1 CLRTAE
7 RRGDDR
13 DRIYGIVPPVA
24 SVRRG
29 MAIDAGLALAVL
41 IVAQIAIVT
50 GRELHST
57 PRTWFA
63 YGLGVAM
70 AAPVLL
76 RRRWPRAGLYA
87 AAAALF
93 VFYAMG
99 YPGFPPSLV
108 LAVALF
114 DVAAAGRVWWALP
127 VPAVFLSIGIAVTMR
142 DGWGL
147 LDTIAAFLPEIAI
160 A

>member
-1 CLRTAE
+1 MAVDEVQYLRFLIIDVEEPRCARPSALCEKAPATRMPSALRWNPPHGLGDLDHGTHEASWQWNVAFQHPASQTPRLPRCRAWPNPSEDGTGLPKCMITRVPCLRTAE

-57 PRTWFA
+57 PR
-63 YGLGVAM
+63 
-70 AAPVLL
+70 
-76 RRRWPRAGLYA
+76 
-87 AAAALF
+87 
-93 VFYAMG
+93 
-99 YPGFPPSLV
+99 
-108 LAVALF
+108 
-114 DVAAAGRVWWALP
+114 
-127 VPAVFLSIGIAVTMR
+127 
-142 DGWGL
+142 
-147 LDTIAAFLPEIAI
+147 
-160 A
+160 